1 MNLTLTLFG
10 ITKEIIGE
18 HRLSYHIPSS
28 TNVKGLKQRLH
39 KDYPELG
46 RLASLAI
53 AINGCYAKEDQI
65 IKKNDEVVLIPP
77 VSGG

>member
-1 MNLTLTLFG
+1 MNLTLILFG

-18 HRLSYHIPSS
+18 HRLSYQIPSS
-28 TNVKGLKQRLH
+28 MDVKGLKQSLQE
-39 KDYPELG
+39 DYPELG

-53 AINGCYAKEDQI
+53 AVNGCYAKDDHP
-65 IKKNDEVVLIPP
+65 IKKSDEIVLIPP